1 MIIDK
6 QTITKVANLA
16 RIEIQENDVEELITD
31 MNKILTFMEK
41 LNELET
47 TGVEPLVYMNS
58 DENIWRED
66 VVDQKISVQDGLK
79 NSAVHDD
86 RFFFV
91 PKIIEK

>member
-16 RIEIQENDVEELITD
+16 RIEIQENDVDALITD

-41 LNELET
+41 LNELDT
-47 TGVEPLVYMNS
+47 VGVEPLVYMNL
-58 DENIWRED
+58 DENVWRED
-66 VVDQKISVQDGLK
+66 IVDQKLSVEDGLI
-79 NSAVHDD
+79 NSALHNE
-86 RFFFV
+86 RFFLV

>member
-16 RIEIQENDVEELITD
+16 RIEIQENDVEALITD

-41 LNELET
+41 LNELDTE
-47 TGVEPLVYMNS
+47 GVEPLVYMNT
-58 DENIWRED
+58 DENVWRED
-66 VVDQKISVQDGLK
+66 VVDQKIDVQDGLK
-79 NSAVHDD
+79 NSAVHNE
-86 RFFFV
+86 RFFLV